1 VAGSLGEDDGALGS
15 VWVELA
21 LVVNARPVPADVRN
35 VESVRLALAGVGVVV
50 AVAGSVSVSAAVK
63 EERMLFTSE
72 VTLSMM
78 EAMVATVLANASI
91 HLRVLDTRLE
101 AIKKRGDV
109 DVSAWRSKQDMQATS
124 WFESRYFC

>member
-1 VAGSLGEDDGALGS
+1 VAGSLGEDDGELGS

-21 LVVNARPVPADVRN
+21 LVVNTRPVPADV
-35 VESVRLALAGVGVVV
+35 GVVIAV
-50 AVAGSVSVSAAVK
+50 AVSVSVSAAVK

-78 EAMVATVLANASI
+78 EAMVTTVLAKASF

-124 WFESRYFC
+124 WFDPRYFC